1 MHTVKTKQLQNAVL
15 FFPGRYIPWKARR
28 LELFWLTCSLWWSQ
42 LADELSYQRGENF
55 AFLWSTLLFQ
65 SNSWPIFHARSKKTL
80 KDISKIQSIIW
91 YWMLWKVT
99 SHSDCL
105 PLIDILISRD
115 SRFHHSDILSMF
127 ELSLEL
133 CRRSLSYVLRIRQEV
148 HLHKA
153 RHFWPIPFC
162 SRDSCGAYQLALIQ
176 SDHAGQVQSKCNLK
190 NICICNRL
198 PIYKS
203 ILERVFFKQVFIIW
217 LTHLGSWFWVLDI
230 K

>member
-1 MHTVKTKQLQNAVL
+1 MSCHIKQEKIL
-15 FFPGRYIPWKARR
+15 FF
-28 LELFWLTCSLWWSQ
+28 CSQHSFFSQ
-42 LADELSYQRGENF
+42 ILGQSFTHVLKNIEEI
-55 AFLWSTLLFQ
+55 FQ
-65 SNSWPIFHARSKKTL
+65 K
-80 KDISKIQSIIW
+80 QSIIW
-91 YWMLWKVT
+91 YWILWKVT
-99 SHSDCL
+99 SHSDSL

-115 SRFHHSDILSMF
+115 SRFHHSDTLSMF

-133 CRRSLSYVLRIRQEV
+133 CRRSLSCVLRIRQEV

-198 PIYKS
+198 KDIHIECSKQLKWNLY
-203 ILERVFFKQVFIIW
+203 FKC
-217 LTHLGSWFWVLDI
+217 LDRAGRFGQC
-230 K
+230 